1 LTDPVYFIVKT
12 VPALCLNPNRSRKAH
27 WAELASAISF
37 LRLSTCTDVRNQGF
51 PKKLVGH
58 VDVYI
63 CFCWPASNRRLRD
76 STNLHH
82 YCKPIYDGLADA
94 GLVDNDDQFYGARV
108 EQYVLTKAQR
118 SHYPHG
124 CVIIGVTPGHER
136 ETITPIDRDGFV
148 TQAWLDGIP
157 RE

>member
-1 LTDPVYFIVKT
+1 M
-12 VPALCLNPNRSRKAH
+12 
-27 WAELASAISF
+27 
-37 LRLSTCTDVRNQGF
+37 
-51 PKKLVGH
+51 
-58 VDVYI
+58 
-63 CFCWPASNRRLRD
+63 
-76 STNLHH
+76 
-82 YCKPIYDGLADA
+82 LADA
-94 GLVDNDDQFYGARV
+94 SLVDNDDQFYGARV
-108 EQYVLTKAQR
+108 EQYCLTKAQR

>member
-1 LTDPVYFIVKT
+1 MV
-12 VPALCLNPNRSRKAH
+12 LNPNRYRKTP
-27 WAELASAISF
+27 WEELAEATRV
-37 LRLSTCTDVRNQGF
+37 LRYQTYFDVHRSGF
-51 PKKLVGH
+51 PGYFFDMPVVEVFACICWTNANRAHTDEINLPHLLTKPMFDGMQDAKLVR
-58 VDVYI
+58 DDSQ
-63 CFCWPASNRRLRD
+63 FRLM
-76 STNLHH
+76 
-82 YCKPIYDGLADA
+82 
-94 GLVDNDDQFYGARV
+94 RV